1 MGELRK
7 GATRR
12 EHQGCAILLQIL
24 ATLPFQPADPLMK
37 LTALLTLPIL
47 VLFAGQCGGVNA
59 QTQSPADSARPGDEV
74 TVSDSPPNAGVPS
87 GSESLITPVL
97 ADGWTGSL
105 SDWRVEDGVLIGT
118 ADGSLKQ
125 NRFIVSKTPPVEDF
139 ELSVDVWVSAAGNS
153 GLQYRSE
160 VLDEIGPDVMT
171 GYQCDVVAAVP
182 KYNGMLY
189 EERGR
194 RILCHT
200 GESVI
205 TDASGQGWVLPDATS
220 PPPVFPA
227 EQWHRYHVIVRGNH
241 HQHWIDNVLTA
252 DHLDLDP
259 KGRRLSGKIGVQV
272 HVGPAMEVRYRN
284 FYLTRLT
291 PTTPP
296 DEVAE
301 IPKDAGKIVPQGGWK
316 KKK

>member
-1 MGELRK
+1 MLFCGKFLPHCPPIPTGNPMK
-7 GATRR
+7 IDVLLTPSL
-12 EHQGCAILLQIL
+12 AILFAAEIMFT
-24 ATLPFQPADPLMK
+24 AAFNLPCAYSQVPQ
-37 LTALLTLPIL
+37 
-47 VLFAGQCGGVNA
+47 V
-59 QTQSPADSARPGDEV
+59 DSATDTAVGEVPG
-74 TVSDSPPNAGVPS
+74 
-87 GSESLITPVL
+87 GSESLITNDL
-97 ADGWTGSL
+97 AAGWTGSL
-105 SDWRVEDGVLIGT
+105 ADWRVEDGVLIGT

-125 NRFIVSKTPPVEDF
+125 NRFIVSKTPPVQDF
-139 ELSVDVWVSAAGNS
+139 ELNVDVWVSESGNS

-171 GYQCDVVAAVP
+171 GYQCDVVAKVP

-227 EQWHRYHVIVRGNH
+227 EQWHRYRVVVRGNH
-241 HQHWIDNVLTA
+241 HQHWIDDTLTA

-259 KGRRLSGKIGVQV
+259 KGRRLSGKIGAQV

-284 FYLTRLT
+284 FFLTRLS
-291 PTTPP
+291 PTTTP
-296 DEVAE
+296 DDEAEVPDNA
-301 IPKDAGKIVPQGGWK
+301 IKIVPQGGWK